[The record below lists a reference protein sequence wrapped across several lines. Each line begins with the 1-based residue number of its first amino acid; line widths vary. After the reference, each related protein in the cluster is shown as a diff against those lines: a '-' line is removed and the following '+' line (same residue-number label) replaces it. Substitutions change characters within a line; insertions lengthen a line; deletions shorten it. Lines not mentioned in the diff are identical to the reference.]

1 MESSVLTAV
10 LLPLALF
17 VIMLGMG
24 LGLTV
29 ADFKRVVV
37 EPRAMVLGL
46 VAQLV
51 MLPLVGLG
59 LAIARR
65 FVERMGGTLF
75 PCRQSWR
82 WG

>member
-1 MESSVLTAV
+1 VEASVLTAV

-17 VIMLGMG
+17 IIMLGMG

-29 ADFKRVVV
+29 DDFKRVVV

-46 VAQLV
+46 AQLV
-51 MLPLVGLG
+51 MLPGWG
-59 LAIARR
+59 WRSPFPYRR
-65 FVERMGGTLF
+65 
-75 PCRQSWR
+75 SWR